1 MVEANRAVAVA
12 MSEGPHAG
20 LVILDAL
27 GADPRMARWP
37 LLHTARADL
46 LARAGRDADAVV
58 AYRLA
63 LDLEPPAAEREF
75 IARRI
80 GELAAEP

>member
-1 MVEANRAVAVA
+1 
-12 MSEGPHAG
+12 
-20 LVILDAL
+20 
-27 GADPRMARWP
+27 MARWP

-46 LARAGRDADAVV
+46 LARCGRDADAVD

-63 LDLEPPAAEREF
+63 LELEPPAAERAF

-80 GELAAEP
+80 RLLAGGAPRA